1 MFLEFGLGHFEFF
14 LTEIMQPYWFV
25 DLHSVHKKKSL
36 VFRVPASR
44 YVVSSDQI
52 LQKYNLKAGKE

>member
-1 MFLEFGLGHFEFF
+1 MFVEFGLGHFEFF

-25 DLHSVHKKKSL
+25 DLYLVLEKKKKKKSL

-44 YVVSSDQI
+44 YVVSSDI
-52 LQKYNLKAGKE
+52 RYDRNIT